1 MYKYRKNI
9 TIIMTR
15 NVFVNFSDNKNICLQ
30 TALTKMF
37 HIYFM
42 IVWTSNSCAISA
54 RLHRSW
60 LTLGRA
66 AS

>member
-1 MYKYRKNI
+1 
-9 TIIMTR
+9 MTR
-15 NVFVNFSDNKNICLQ
+15 NVFVNFSDNKAICLQ

-37 HIYFM
+37 HIYFK
-42 IVWTSNSCAISA
+42 IVQASSNSCAISA
-54 RLHRSW
+54 RLRRSW